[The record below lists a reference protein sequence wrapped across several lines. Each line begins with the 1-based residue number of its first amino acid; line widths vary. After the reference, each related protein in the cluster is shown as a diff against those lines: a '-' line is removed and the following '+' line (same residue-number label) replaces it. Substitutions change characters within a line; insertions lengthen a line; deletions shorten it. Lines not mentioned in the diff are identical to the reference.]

1 MSVGA
6 ERKLLGRWGEDMVAR
21 ELRRQGC
28 AIVAAGWQRRL
39 GEIDLIA
46 TDRKYLRFV
55 EVKLRKN
62 AALYQAREAVDA
74 RKQAKLRAAAQMYL
88 AWNPTRLQPRFDVA
102 EVYAPQGMETRSPKI
117 NYIEDAFQ

>member
-28 AIVAAGWQRRL
+28 AIVAAGWQCRL

-102 EVYAPQGMETRSPKI
+102 
-117 NYIEDAFQ
+117 